1 MALIY
6 FLLYLSFARKL
17 PSSQCV
23 AHIGLCIPLFY
34 CHACGFNKNLC
45 MQKITS
51 YPRWFVPVYALPL
64 TLWALAGQHETEVWQ
79 KCFNQKS
86 FDRPHAHTHTR
97 TNTHERTN
105 FGQWTLS
112 ARMSDTLDRL
122 QPFNEL
128 VITAIINQSIHQPLS
143 NPGRAATAQMHYE

>member
-1 MALIY
+1 MGLIY
-6 FLLYLSFARKL
+6 LLLFLSFACLL

-23 AHIGLCIPLFY
+23 THIGL
-34 CHACGFNKNLC
+34 HAK
-45 MQKITS
+45 KKKTS
-51 YPRWFVPVYALPL
+51 FPCFVCSYSHL
-64 TLWALAGQHETEVWQ
+64 TINTVGQHDTEVWWKCLTQ
-79 KCFNQKS
+79 KCFNHPAQT
-86 FDRPHAHTHTR
+86 HTHTR
-97 TNTHERTN
+97 THEHPN

-143 NPGRAATAQMHYE
+143 NLGRAATE